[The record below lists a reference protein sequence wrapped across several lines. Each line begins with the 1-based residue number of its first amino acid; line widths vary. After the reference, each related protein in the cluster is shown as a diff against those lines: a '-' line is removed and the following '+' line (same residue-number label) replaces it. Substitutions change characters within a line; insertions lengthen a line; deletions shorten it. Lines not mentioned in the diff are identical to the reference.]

1 MSKKWYVLH
10 TFTAQEDRVKETI
23 LKGIKD
29 TELEHLVG
37 EVMIPRQ
44 KTYHIREGKKIER
57 ERKIFNSYIIIEC
70 ELTKPLLTYIVNIPG
85 VTHFL
90 GSGKT
95 PLVLSPAEVDRLFG
109 MEDRSGTKISAIDY
123 LPGDKIK
130 IINGPFK
137 DFEGLIEKIIAETD
151 KLIVNVTVFGR
162 VTPVEVSIDQV
173 EIL

>member
-10 TFTAQEDRVKETI
+10 TYTAQEDRVKETI

-29 TELEHLVG
+29 TEFESLVG
-37 EVMIPRQ
+37 EVLIPRQ

-70 ELTKPLLTYIVNIPG
+70 ELTKPLLTYIVGIPG

-95 PLVLSPAEVDRLFG
+95 PLVLSQSEIDRLLG
-109 MEDRSGTKISAIDY
+109 IGDRQGTKVSAY
-123 LPGDKIK
+123 NYFPGDKVK
-130 IINGPFK
+130 IITGPFE
-137 DFEGLIEKIIAETD
+137 DFEGLIDKVNTEGEKLT
-151 KLIVNVTVFGR
+151 VNVTVFGR
-162 VTPVEVSIDQV
+162 VTPVEVNMDQV
-173 EIL
+173 EVL

>member
-29 TELEHLVG
+29 TEFEHLVG
-37 EVMIPRQ
+37 EILIPRQ

-57 ERKIFNSYIIIEC
+57 ERKIFNSYVIIEC
-70 ELTKPLLTYIVNIPG
+70 ELTKALTTHIVNIPG

-95 PLVLSPAEVDRLFG
+95 PLVLSQPEVDRLLG
-109 MEDRSGTKISAIDY
+109 IEDRSGNKVSAYDY
-123 LPGDKIK
+123 FPGDRIK

-137 DFEGLIEKIIAETD
+137 DFEGLIDKINIETE
-151 KLIVNVTVFGR
+151 KLIINVTVFGR

-173 EIL
+173 ELL

>member
-70 ELTKPLLTYIVNIPG
+70 ELTKPLLTYIVGIPG

-90 GSGKT
+90 GSGRT
-95 PLVLSPAEVDRLFG
+95 PLVLSQPEIERLLG
-109 MEDRSGTKISAIDY
+109 IEDRSGNKVSAIEY
-123 LPGDKIK
+123 LPNDKIK

-137 DFEGLIEKIIAETD
+137 DFEGLIEKTIPETD

-162 VTPVEVSIDQV
+162 VTPVEVSTDQV